1 MGGKAPAPP
10 PAPDYVA
17 LAKQQAGLDRETA
30 RVNAQLNRVNQ
41 TDQYGNQTTYSQDA
55 NNPDQWTQTTTMS
68 PEQQKL
74 YEADTQAKLG
84 LASAGQGLLGR
95 ATDAVSDP
103 FSYNGMTDVK
113 ALDLGTRPTEDQF
126 GDYQNYDY
134 SKLGAMPDAGFGAVQ
149 QVQDAMMSRLDPAL
163 QKRRSDEQARLAAQ
177 GITQGGLAYQGSQDT
192 LNRGENDAN
201 QQALLGAMGASG
213 DLFNRAM
220 AVRQQGGSEMTAAT
234 DLANALRS
242 QKRSEGMEDY
252 DAGIRNQLMDRA
264 TSQEDRNRQIN
275 EAMFQRTNPL
285 NEFNSFMSGTQVQ
298 GPDFTKVNQATG
310 SSAADIFGATQKQY
324 LDNVDRANAAAA
336 GKGNKAKGAASG
348 AASGAAMG
356 TMIMPGWG
364 TAIGGVLG
372 GLGGYLGG

>member
-1 MGGKAPAPP
+1 
-10 PAPDYVA
+10 
-17 LAKQQAGLDRETA
+17 
-30 RVNAQLNRVNQ
+30 
-41 TDQYGNQTTYSQDA
+41 
-55 NNPDQWTQTTTMS
+55 
-68 PEQQKL
+68 
-74 YEADTQAKLG
+74 
-84 LASAGQGLLGR
+84 
-95 ATDAVSDP
+95 VSDP

>member
-17 LAKQQAGLDRETA
+17 LAKQQAGLDRDA
-30 RVNAQLNRVNQ
+30 ALLNAKLNRVNQ
-41 TDQYGNQTTYSQDA
+41 TDQYGNQVTWSQDA
-55 NNPDQWTQTTTMS
+55 NDPNQWSQTTTMS
-68 PEQQKL
+68 PEQRQL
-74 YEADTQAKLG
+74 YDAQTSSQLALAD
-84 LASAGQGLLGR
+84 AGKGLLGR
-95 ATDAVSDP
+95 ATAAVDDP
-103 FSYNGMTDVK
+103 FNYDGMSEVK
-113 ALDLGTRPTEDQF
+113 ALNLGQRPGEDQF

-134 SKLGAMPDAGFGAVQ
+134 SKFGDMPDAGFGAVKE
-149 QVQDAMMSRLDPAL
+149 VQDAMMSRLNPAL
-163 QKRRSDEQARLAAQ
+163 DKRRSDEQARLAAQ
-177 GITQGGLAYQGSQDT
+177 GVTQGGLAYQGSQDT

-213 DLFNRAM
+213 DIFNRQM
-220 AVRQQGGSEMTAAT
+220 AARQQGVSEMTSAT

-242 QKRSEGMEDY
+242 QRRSEGMEDY
-252 DAGIRNQLMDRA
+252 DAGVRNQLMDRA

-275 EAMFQRTNPL
+275 ERMFQRTNPL
-285 NEFNSFMSGTQVQ
+285 NEFNSFMSGAQVQ
-298 GPDFTKVNQATG
+298 GPDFANYNQAAG

-324 LDNVDRANAAAA
+324 LDNVDRNNAALK
-336 GKGNKAKGAASG
+336 GKGNKLGGAASG

-356 TMIMPGWG
+356 SMIMPGWG